1 MRSWIQ
7 VPADKEKA
15 LGQVAGSGADVVV
28 VDLARAGNA
37 DAKQHSR
44 LAARDW
50 LVSHREQLVAARRFE
65 RWARVGP
72 VSSPQWRDDLD
83 AALEGAPDG
92 IVLAGCSGSE
102 DIQQFAAMLYEG
114 EAKAG
119 LRSNSIRIVPE
130 LGATPLA
137 ALNLAAFANELH
149 ARIVGYGWDAAAL
162 ARSIGARR
170 MRGPGGL
177 WIDPLA
183 HVRAQVLLAAHARG
197 LQAIEAGFRDH
208 RDAEGAERAIKA
220 ARADGFTGMVAVHPS
235 QVDAINRNFAPSAD
249 ETAEA
254 RELIGLFSL
263 NPGAE
268 VMPFRGRYVGQA
280 ELARAKALL
289 GEA

>member
-1 MRSWIQ
+1 MRSWIH

-15 LGQVAGSGADVVV
+15 LGQVAGCGADVVV
-28 VDLARAGNA
+28 IDLARAA
-37 DAKQHSR
+37 STDAKQHSR

-72 VSSPQWRDDLD
+72 VSTPQWRDDLD
-83 AALEGAPDG
+83 AALEGSPDG
-92 IVLAGCSGSE
+92 IVLAGCSSSE
-102 DIQQFAAMLYEG
+102 DVQQFAAMLYEG

-130 LGATPLA
+130 LGGSPAA
-137 ALNLAAFANELH
+137 ALGLAAFASELH
-149 ARIVGYGWDAAAL
+149 PRIVGYGWDAASL
-162 ARSIGARR
+162 ARAIGARR

-197 LQAIEAGFRDH
+197 LQAIEAGFRDT

-220 ARADGFTGMVAVHPS
+220 ARADGFTGMIAVHPS
-235 QVDAINRNFAPSAD
+235 QVDPINKAFLPSPD

-254 RELIGLFSL
+254 REVIGLFSL

-268 VMPFRGRYVGQA
+268 VLPFRGRYVGQA
-280 ELARAKALL
+280 DLARAKALL
-289 GEA
+289 GES

>member
-83 AALEGAPDG
+83 AAIEGAPDG

-130 LGATPLA
+130 LGGTPLA

-208 RDAEGAERAIKA
+208 RDAEGAERATKA

>member
-15 LGQVAGSGADVVV
+15 LGQVASSGADVVV

-130 LGATPLA
+130 LGGTPLA

-149 ARIVGYGWDAAAL
+149 ARIVGYGWDAASL